1 MHVRVC
7 LCLFVSACMFDAHL
21 LQSGMLSD
29 MANSGY
35 RPIDQKE
42 CFVSAQYQLV
52 KVMMSSACIIV
63 YSSVSLAWEIM
74 TMIRVIICLQTC
86 RMVHKYIYFFY
97 KPLLKQAE
105 NNCIYSSRTMH
116 VQLFCIMYCTRGTK
130 PCYWMQQTREIYGST
145 RFLFLFFYYI
155 ILSLGENPFHK
166 MFDCI
171 CKNSQCVILQQA
183 KNVWIN
189 RTLIHILVNF
199 SLSCRYTNKC
209 VDR

>member
-86 RMVHKYIYFFY
+86 RMVHKYIYFF
-97 KPLLKQAE
+97 
-105 NNCIYSSRTMH
+105 
-116 VQLFCIMYCTRGTK
+116 
-130 PCYWMQQTREIYGST
+130 
-145 RFLFLFFYYI
+145 
-155 ILSLGENPFHK
+155 
-166 MFDCI
+166 
-171 CKNSQCVILQQA
+171 
-183 KNVWIN
+183 IN
-189 RTLIHILVNF
+189 RYWNRHKTIVFTVPEQCMFNSSVLCIVHVELNRVIECNKRV
-199 SLSCRYTNKC
+199 RYTDLHVFC
-209 VDR
+209 FCFFIT